1 MKSFVWEETG
11 VNEIV
16 RFSTDSVPVSDR
28 ATAWNAA
35 ISDAYFPLS
44 LHFRDTP
51 RFQGRLSHIDVGGV
65 GLSRLTSEPVN
76 YERRNR
82 HIRSDAQED
91 YLITI
96 PRSTSVQ
103 FQQMGKEV
111 SCDPGGFII
120 ERGDEPYRF
129 MYERPNDLFVL
140 KVAKSDLVDRVRQP
154 DRFCAQVFDATAGS
168 GALFISMV
176 EQSQRHAPDTK
187 SSAGAVIG
195 RQMLELLAL
204 TIEQADL
211 DSSNAQGTAVR
222 AAHMVRIEEFIRQN
236 IKNPKLTPDA
246 IAAGCGISKRYL
258 HDLCKTVNGT
268 VSQFVRDERLKAAR
282 DQLELMPDV
291 PIAEVAY
298 RFGFADQAQF
308 SRLFKA
314 RFDVTPTGFRA
325 DLHK

>member
-1 MKSFVWEETG
+1 MNG
-11 VNEIV
+11 VV
-16 RFSTDSVPVSDR
+16 SFSTDGVPVSDR

-44 LHFRDTP
+44 LHFRDTQ
-51 RFQGRLSHIDVGGV
+51 RFQGRLSHVDVGGV
-65 GLSRLTSEPVN
+65 GLSRLTSEPVK
-76 YERRNR
+76 YERRTR
-82 HIRSDAQED
+82 HIRSDVHED

-111 SCDPGGFII
+111 CCDPGGFII

-140 KVAKSDLVDRVRQP
+140 KVAKSDLMDRVRQP

-176 EQSQRHAPDTK
+176 EQSQRHLPDAK
-187 SSAGAVIG
+187 QSAGKVIG

-204 TIEQADL
+204 TIEQAHL
-211 DSSNAQGTAVR
+211 GTSSMEGSAVR
-222 AAHMVRIEEFIRQN
+222 AAHMNRIENFIRQN
-236 IKNPKLTPDA
+236 IKNPKLSPDA

-258 HDLCKTVNGT
+258 HDLFKTVNGT

-282 DQLELMPDV
+282 DQLECMSDV
-291 PIAEVAY
+291 PISEVAY
-298 RFGFADQAQF
+298 RFGFTDQAQF

-314 RFDVTPTGFRA
+314 RFGMTPTGFRA
-325 DLHK
+325 DLPR

>member
-1 MKSFVWEETG
+1 MG
-11 VNEIV
+11 DIV
-16 RFSTDSVPVSDR
+16 RFSTDTVPVSDR
-28 ATAWNAA
+28 ASAWNAA
-35 ISDAYFPLS
+35 VSNAYFPLS
-44 LHFRDTP
+44 LHFRDTQ
-51 RFQGRLSHIDVGGV
+51 RFQGRLSHMNVGRV

-82 HIRSDAQED
+82 HIRSDSQED

-111 SCDPGGFII
+111 TCDPGGFII

-129 MYERPNDLFVL
+129 MYERPNDLYVL
-140 KVAKSDLVDRVRQP
+140 KVAKEDLTDRVRQP

-176 EQSQRHAPDTK
+176 EQSQRHAQGAKQD
-187 SSAGAVIG
+187 AGRVIG

-204 TIEQADL
+204 TIEQSQTHASD
-211 DSSNAQGTAVR
+211 AQGSAVR
-222 AAHMVRIEEFIRQN
+222 TAHILRIEEFIRQN
-236 IKNPKLTPDA
+236 IKSPRLTPDV

-258 HDLCKTVNGT
+258 HDLFKTVNGT
-268 VSQFVRDERLKAAR
+268 VSQFVRDERLRAAK
-282 DQLELMPDV
+282 DQLEALPDI

-298 RFGFADQAQF
+298 RFGFTDQAQF

-314 RFDVTPTGFRA
+314 HFGVTPTGFRA
-325 DLHK
+325 DLEKR